1 MSTPRPGTAGATRS
15 CPHCKTTILE
25 SASVCPACKHHLR
38 FDEAAVAAKR
48 AAETIVPLRVQGT
61 VRHPPDGAPWE
72 YTVVLTIRNDRG
84 EEIARHVVGVGAMQL
99 SEERT
104 FTLAVEA
111 VPRNDLK
118 GVRARRDH

>member
-1 MSTPRPGTAGATRS
+1 MSTLRPGTAGATRS

-38 FDEAAVAAKR
+38 FDEAAVAARR

-61 VRHPPDGAPWE
+61 VKHPAEGAAWE
-72 YTVVLTIRNDRG
+72 YTVVLTIRNGRG
-84 EEIARHVVGVGAMQL
+84 DEIARHVVGVGAMQA
-99 SEERT
+99 SDERT

-118 GVRARRDH
+118 GPRGRRDH